1 MRFGISIPNFRGPA
15 SLETF
20 RRVALRAE
28 EAGFDDVWLG
38 DHVVLPKR
46 TAVAHPYS
54 PPDRDWGGDIPVY
67 DAFPLMGYL
76 AAITNRV
83 GIALGTLVVPYR
95 NPVVTAKMLSTLSV
109 LSGGR
114 IILGVGVGWLPEEF
128 EALDVPY
135 NRRGAITDEYIDVM
149 QTLWADEEA
158 AYDGELYRYP
168 PGMWF
173 EPLPVA
179 PIPIWVG
186 GQSRAALR
194 RAVQIGDGWYGV
206 HLPPD
211 RTAEVK
217 DRLVTMLSDYGR
229 DPEDFTYSMR
239 VIVDIGGTGDSQTG
253 SVGPPE
259 QIVELVAAYEAL
271 GLSHFQMATDPRLTT
286 DEVLNQ
292 IDVFTEDVRPLLD
305 GH

>member
-128 EALDVPY
+128 EALDVP
-135 NRRGAITDEYIDVM
+135 T
-149 QTLWADEEA
+149 T
-158 AYDGELYRYP
+158 
-168 PGMWF
+168 
-173 EPLPVA
+173 
-179 PIPIWVG
+179 G
-186 GQSRAALR
+186 GVPS
-194 RAVQIGDGWYGV
+194 
-206 HLPPD
+206 P
-211 RTAEVK
+211 TS
-217 DRLVTMLSDYGR
+217 T
-229 DPEDFTYSMR
+229 
-239 VIVDIGGTGDSQTG
+239 
-253 SVGPPE
+253 
-259 QIVELVAAYEAL
+259 
-271 GLSHFQMATDPRLTT
+271 
-286 DEVLNQ
+286 
-292 IDVFTEDVRPLLD
+292 
-305 GH
+305 